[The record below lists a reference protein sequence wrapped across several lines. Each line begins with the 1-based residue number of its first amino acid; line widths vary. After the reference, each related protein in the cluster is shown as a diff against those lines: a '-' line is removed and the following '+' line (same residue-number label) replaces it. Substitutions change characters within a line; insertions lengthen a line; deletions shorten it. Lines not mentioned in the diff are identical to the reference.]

1 MFKVIKHIHPQIFDS
16 MFVQYKNIH
25 NYGTRHAEL
34 YCTPLAKTNLMRNS
48 LRCAGV
54 IFWNKYAVLRQTDRL
69 TDIHRARM
77 NQWHIHTLSHAIA
90 SHYIRSDIAKCTD
103 MIEAQICL
111 HIYGTDGVVFQSRI
125 PNLDQYFFIV
135 HIQALLQHLCPCW
148 YYVRSELNVFLGAWL

>member
-54 IFWNKYAVLRQTDRL
+54 KRFILHNIL
-69 TDIHRARM
+69 TKGLLTATRM
-77 NQWHIHTLSHAIA
+77 STYTLM
-90 SHYIRSDIAKCTD
+90 Y
-103 MIEAQICL
+103 M
-111 HIYGTDGVVFQSRI
+111 Y
-125 PNLDQYFFIV
+125 
-135 HIQALLQHLCPCW
+135 
-148 YYVRSELNVFLGAWL
+148 

>member
-54 IFWNKYAVLRQTDRL
+54 IFWNKYAVLSDCNCTLNGFKSCIRQ
-69 TDIHRARM
+69 
-77 NQWHIHTLSHAIA
+77 
-90 SHYIRSDIAKCTD
+90 C
-103 MIEAQICL
+103 
-111 HIYGTDGVVFQSRI
+111 
-125 PNLDQYFFIV
+125 
-135 HIQALLQHLCPCW
+135 LLQ
-148 YYVRSELNVFLGAWL
+148 